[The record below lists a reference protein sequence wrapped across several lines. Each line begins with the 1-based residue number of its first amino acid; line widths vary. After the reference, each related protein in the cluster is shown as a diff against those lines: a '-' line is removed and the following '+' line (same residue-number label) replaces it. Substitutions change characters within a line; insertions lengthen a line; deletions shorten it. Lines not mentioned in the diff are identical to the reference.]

1 MILVNDFSK
10 FIQLYLSRTKDE
22 ALQIFIKWKIEVDNQ
37 KNKMIKRL
45 KTDRNGKYE
54 SSPLLNA

>member
-1 MILVNDFSK
+1 MFLK
-10 FIQLYLSRTKDE
+10 Y
-22 ALQIFIKWKIEVDNQ
+22 KIEVENQ
-37 KNKMIKRL
+37 KNKTIKRL

>member
-1 MILVNDFSK
+1 M
-10 FIQLYLSRTKDE
+10 
-22 ALQIFIKWKIEVDNQ
+22 FIKYKIEVENQ